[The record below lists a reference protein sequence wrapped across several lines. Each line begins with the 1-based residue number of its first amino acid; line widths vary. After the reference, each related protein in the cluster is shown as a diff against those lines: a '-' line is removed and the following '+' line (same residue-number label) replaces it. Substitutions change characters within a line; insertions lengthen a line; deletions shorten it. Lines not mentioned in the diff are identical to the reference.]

1 MSARTEQLTAALSR
15 TPAPARKRRPLSTYK
30 PSGKVSWP
38 VILVEGGEGVGKSH
52 MMAEF
57 TADERV
63 GRSFWF
69 QLGETSAHEF
79 GGVGDYEVVE
89 IDGTWTDLIDQVL
102 NVVEVAEKAAA
113 NGEPPIVVC
122 VDSVSAVWDMCAGWA
137 YAKAS
142 RGPANKKILEGDA
155 EGDINIGPLIWANAR
170 ERWLQF
176 YRPLQMAPLIAV
188 LSAKAAE
195 TVAISAGGTPL
206 KNQTAYKIRAQ
217 KELPYDV
224 NAIVRLSQ
232 DTAPTVT
239 KCRSP
244 KWGVRPGVD
253 DPATIRDLSLG
264 RLIFDG
270 MGFDPGNTQ
279 VSDQVELET
288 SPKEAELPPEVAAN
302 VAALAA
308 ETGGSEN
315 PMPNSSEPPAEVSV

>member
-1 MSARTEQLTAALSR
+1 MTRTEQLTAALSR

-30 PSGKVSWP
+30 PTGKVSWP
-38 VILVEGGEGVGKSH
+38 VVLVEGGEGTGKSH
-52 MMAEF
+52 MLAEF
-57 TADERV
+57 TADPRV

-79 GGVGDYEVVE
+79 GGIGDYEVVE
-89 IDGTWTDLIDQVL
+89 VDGTWTDLIDQIL

-113 NGEPPIVVC
+113 NGEPPVVVC

-142 RGPANKKILEGDA
+142 RGPANRKLLEGDNEA
-155 EGDINIGPLIWANAR
+155 DINVGPLIWANAR

-188 LSAKAAE
+188 LTAKAAE
-195 TVAISAGGTPL
+195 TVAISDGGKPI
-206 KNQTAYKIRAQ
+206 QGRTAYKIRGQ

-232 DTAPTVT
+232 EDLPTVT

-253 DPATIRDLSLG
+253 DPRAIKDLSLG

-270 MGFDPGNTQ
+270 MGFDPANTQ

-288 SPKEAELPPEVAAN
+288 SPKTDDLPPEVAAN

-308 ETGGSEN
+308 ETAPTDGAPESN
-315 PMPNSSEPPAEVSV
+315 PMPGGPDAA